1 LGLFLWQKIF
11 QLLAMP
17 LNIYMENQTITVTD
31 LATLRSVI
39 DLACT
44 RGAFKGEEMKEV
56 GELFDKLTVFLAAV
70 TLSDCKSALGEVT
83 VVDMCFSFR
92 MFVKHRLFCDRP

>member
-1 LGLFLWQKIF
+1 
-11 QLLAMP
+11 MP

-56 GELFDKLTVFLAAV
+56 GELFDKLTIFLAAV
-70 TLSDCKSALGEVT
+70 VEQAKAQEEAAAADQQNPQGE
-83 VVDMCFSFR
+83 S
-92 MFVKHRLFCDRP
+92 K